1 MGMQRIQIE
10 QAASD
15 FAQACELTSNR
26 SEIDIAYTS
35 FLAGAEYAKSALRR
49 AAWDAFCG
57 SQCGGDGLT
66 DKCREARTQCG
77 QRGLFIRKYTEMTE
91 K

>member
-1 MGMQRIQIE
+1 MTQEQIE

-15 FAQACELTSNR
+15 FAQACELTGDR
-26 SEIDIAYTS
+26 AEIDIAYAS
-35 FLAGAEYAKSALRR
+35 FIAGAEYAKSALRR

-57 SQCGGDGLT
+57 SQCGGYGLT
-66 DKCREARTQCG
+66 DKCRKAGTQCG
-77 QRGLFIRKYTEMTE
+77 QRGLFIHKYNEMTE